1 MQTEPLISVIVPV
14 YNVADY
20 LEYSLN
26 SIQQQS
32 YQELEIILVDDGSTD
47 DSSSICKKYLDQDL
61 RFKYIYQENAGLSA
75 ARNTGITAASGEYI
89 TFVDSDDWLD
99 TSAIEILYR
108 NLKKYDA
115 DIAAGNYNM
124 YNDSKQEFSFKVFD
138 SDYREQVYVDKEIM
152 YQFAEQEMKDMA
164 WACSVMKLYKRDLFE
179 GLRFPLGKNVEDTF
193 VIYKVFLKAK
203 RVVHVEKAI
212 YWYRVGREGTLN
224 NVWTEK
230 RVMNEM
236 EAWNERLALIAMMGH
251 DIPGHSYIYYCRLTR
266 ALEMMEK
273 VGLQGTETY
282 RRVKENYYI
291 RSREWEK

>member
-14 YNVADY
+14 YNVAPY
-20 LEYSLN
+20 LEIALD
-26 SIQQQS
+26 SIRYQS
-32 YQELEIILVDDGSTD
+32 YQNLEIILINDGSTD
-47 DSSSICKKYLDQDL
+47 DSSSICKKYLNQDL

-75 ARNTGITAASGEYI
+75 ARNTGIAAASGEYI

-99 TSAIEILYR
+99 TSAVEILYR

-152 YQFAEQEMKDMA
+152 YQFAKQEMKDMA
-164 WACSVMKLYKRDLFE
+164 WACTMMKLYKMDLFA
-179 GLRFPLGKNVEDTF
+179 GLRFPLGKNVEDNF

-212 YWYRVGREGTLN
+212 YWYRVGRESTLN

-236 EAWNERLALIAMMGH
+236 EAWNERLALIAMMGY
-251 DIPGHSYIYYCRLTR
+251 DISGHSYIYYCRLTR

-282 RRVKENYYI
+282 RRVKETYYI

>member
-32 YQELEIILVDDGSTD
+32 YQQLEIILVDDGSID
-47 DSSSICKKYLDQDL
+47 DSSSICKKYLNQDL

-138 SDYREQVYVDKEIM
+138 SDYREQVYADKEIM
-152 YQFAEQEMKDMA
+152 YQFAEQEMKDMT

-203 RVVHVEKAI
+203 IVVHVEKAI

-236 EAWNERLALIAMMGH
+236 EAWNERLALIAMMGY
-251 DIPGHSYIYYCRLTR
+251 DISGHSFLYHCRVTR
-266 ALEMMEK
+266 ALEKLEEA
-273 VGLQGTETY
+273 GLQNSETY
-282 RRVKENYYI
+282 RRVKEKLYI
-291 RSREWEK
+291 LSREWK

>member
-14 YNVADY
+14 YNVAPY

-32 YQELEIILVDDGSTD
+32 YQQLEIILVDDGSTD
-47 DSSSICKKYLDQDL
+47 DSSSICKKYLNQDL

-138 SDYREQVYVDKEIM
+138 SDYRE
-152 YQFAEQEMKDMA
+152 
-164 WACSVMKLYKRDLFE
+164 
-179 GLRFPLGKNVEDTF
+179 
-193 VIYKVFLKAK
+193 
-203 RVVHVEKAI
+203 
-212 YWYRVGREGTLN
+212 
-224 NVWTEK
+224 
-230 RVMNEM
+230 
-236 EAWNERLALIAMMGH
+236 
-251 DIPGHSYIYYCRLTR
+251 
-266 ALEMMEK
+266 
-273 VGLQGTETY
+273 
-282 RRVKENYYI
+282 
-291 RSREWEK
+291 

>member
-14 YNVADY
+14 CNVEPY
-20 LEYSLN
+20 LELALD
-26 SIQQQS
+26 SIRYQS
-32 YQELEIILVDDGSTD
+32 YQQLEIILVDDGSTD
-47 DSSSICKKYLDQDL
+47 DSSSICKKYLNQDL

-75 ARNTGITAASGEYI
+75 ARNTGIAAASGEYI

-115 DIAAGNYNM
+115 DIVAGNYNM

-138 SDYREQVYVDKEIM
+138 SDYREQVYIDKEIM
-152 YQFAEQEMKDMA
+152 YQFAKQEMKDMA
-164 WACSVMKLYKRDLFE
+164 WACTMMKLYKMDLFA
-179 GLRFPLGKNVEDTF
+179 GLRFPLGKNVEDNF

-236 EAWNERLALIAMMGH
+236 EAWHERLALIAMMGY
-251 DIPGHSYIYYCRLTR
+251 DISGHSYIYYCRLTR

-282 RRVKENYYI
+282 RRVKETYYI

>member
-14 YNVADY
+14 YNVAPY
-20 LEYSLN
+20 LELALD
-26 SIQQQS
+26 SIRYQS
-32 YQELEIILVDDGSTD
+32 YQNLEIILINDGSTD
-47 DSSSICKKYLDQDL
+47 DSESICKDIASQDE
-61 RFKYIYQENAGLSA
+61 RFRYIYQENAGASV
-75 ARNTGITAASGEYI
+75 ARNRGLDLASGEYI
-89 TFVDSDDWLD
+89 IFVDSDDWLD

-138 SDYREQVYVDKEIM
+138 SDYREQVYADKEIM
-152 YQFAEQEMKDMA
+152 CQFAKQEMKDMA
-164 WACSVMKLYKRDLFE
+164 WACTMMKLYKMDLFA
-179 GLRFPLGKNVEDTF
+179 GLRFPLGKNVEDNF
-193 VIYKVFLKAK
+193 IIYKVFLKAK

-251 DIPGHSYIYYCRLTR
+251 DISGHSYIYYCRLTR

-282 RRVKENYYI
+282 RRVKETYYI

>member
-1 MQTEPLISVIVPV
+1 MKTESLISVIVPV
-14 YNVADY
+14 YNVAPY
-20 LEYSLN
+20 LELALN
-26 SIQQQS
+26 SIRYQS
-32 YQELEIILVDDGSTD
+32 YQNLEIILINDGSTD
-47 DSSSICKKYLDQDL
+47 DSESICKDIASQDE
-61 RFKYIYQENAGLSA
+61 RFRYIYQENMGASV
-75 ARNTGITAASGEYI
+75 ARNRGLDLASGEYI

-138 SDYREQVYVDKEIM
+138 SDYREQVYADKEIM
-152 YQFAEQEMKDMA
+152 CQFAKQEMKDMA
-164 WACSVMKLYKRDLFE
+164 WACTMMKLYKMDLFA
-179 GLRFPLGKNVEDTF
+179 GLRFPLGKNVEDNF
-193 VIYKVFLKAK
+193 IIYKVFLKAK

-212 YWYRVGREGTLN
+212 YWYRVGRESSLN

-251 DIPGHSYIYYCRLTR
+251 DISGHSYIYYCRLTR

-282 RRVKENYYI
+282 RRVKETYYI

>member
-1 MQTEPLISVIVPV
+1 MKTEPLISVIVPV
-14 YNVADY
+14 YNVAPY

-32 YQELEIILVDDGSTD
+32 YQQLEIILVDDGSTD
-47 DSSSICKKYLDQDL
+47 DSSSICKKYLNQDL

-75 ARNTGITAASGEYI
+75 ARNTGIAAASGEYI

-115 DIAAGNYNM
+115 DIAAGNYNL

-138 SDYREQVYVDKEIM
+138 SDYREQVYADKEIM

-164 WACSVMKLYKRDLFE
+164 WACSVMKLYKRDLFA

-251 DIPGHSYIYYCRLTR
+251 DISGHRYIYYCRLTR

>member
-14 YNVADY
+14 YNVAPY
-20 LEYSLN
+20 LEIALD
-26 SIQQQS
+26 SIRYQS
-32 YQELEIILVDDGSTD
+32 YQNLEIILINDGSTD
-47 DSSSICKKYLDQDL
+47 DSSSICKKYLNQDL

-75 ARNTGITAASGEYI
+75 ARNTGIAAASGEYI

-152 YQFAEQEMKDMA
+152 YQFAKQEMKDMA
-164 WACSVMKLYKRDLFE
+164 WACTMMKLYKMDLFA
-179 GLRFPLGKNVEDTF
+179 GLRFPLGKNVEDNF

-212 YWYRVGREGTLN
+212 YWYRVGREDTLN

-236 EAWNERLALIAMMGH
+236 EAWHERLALIAMMGY
-251 DIPGHSYIYYCRLTR
+251 DISGHSYIYYCRLTR

-282 RRVKENYYI
+282 RRVKETYYI

>member
-138 SDYREQVYVDKEIM
+138 SDYREQVYADREIM

-251 DIPGHSYIYYCRLTR
+251 DISGHSYIYYCRLTR

-291 RSREWEK
+291 RSRDWEK

>member
-14 YNVADY
+14 YNVAPY
-20 LEYSLN
+20 LEIALD
-26 SIQQQS
+26 SIRYQS
-32 YQELEIILVDDGSTD
+32 YQNLEIILINDGSTD
-47 DSSSICKKYLDQDL
+47 DSSSICKKYLNQDL

-75 ARNTGITAASGEYI
+75 ARNTGIAAASGEYI

-152 YQFAEQEMKDMA
+152 YQFAKQEMKDMA
-164 WACSVMKLYKRDLFE
+164 WACTMMKLYKMDLFA
-179 GLRFPLGKNVEDTF
+179 GLRFPLGKNVEDNF

-212 YWYRVGREGTLN
+212 YWYRVGRESTLN

-236 EAWNERLALIAMMGH
+236 EAWHERLALIAMMGY
-251 DIPGHSYIYYCRLTR
+251 DISGHSYIYYCRLTR

-282 RRVKENYYI
+282 RRVKETYYI

>member
-14 YNVADY
+14 YNVAPY
-20 LEYSLN
+20 LEIALD
-26 SIQQQS
+26 SIRYQS
-32 YQELEIILVDDGSTD
+32 YQNLEIILINDGSTD
-47 DSSSICKKYLDQDL
+47 DSSSICKKYLNQDL

-75 ARNTGITAASGEYI
+75 ARNTGIAAASGEYI

-152 YQFAEQEMKDMA
+152 YQFAKQEMKDMA
-164 WACSVMKLYKRDLFE
+164 WACTMMKLYKMDLFA
-179 GLRFPLGKNVEDTF
+179 GLRFPLGKNVEDNF

-212 YWYRVGREGTLN
+212 YWYRVGRESTLN

-236 EAWNERLALIAMMGH
+236 EAWNERLALIAMMGY
-251 DIPGHSYIYYCRLTR
+251 DISGHSYIYYCRLTR

-282 RRVKENYYI
+282 RRVKETYYI

>member
-1 MQTEPLISVIVPV
+1 MQTEPLISVIVSV
-14 YNVADY
+14 CNVEPY
-20 LEYSLN
+20 LELALD
-26 SIQQQS
+26 SIRYQS
-32 YQELEIILVDDGSTD
+32 YQNLEIILINDGSTD
-47 DSSSICKKYLDQDL
+47 DSESICKDIASQDE
-61 RFKYIYQENAGLSA
+61 RFRYIYQENAGASV
-75 ARNTGITAASGEYI
+75 ARNRGLDLASGEYI
-89 TFVDSDDWLD
+89 IFVDSDDWLD

-138 SDYREQVYVDKEIM
+138 SDYREQVYADKEIM
-152 YQFAEQEMKDMA
+152 CQFAKQEMKDMA
-164 WACSVMKLYKRDLFE
+164 WACTMMKLYKMDLFA
-179 GLRFPLGKNVEDTF
+179 GLRFPLGKNVEDNF
-193 VIYKVFLKAK
+193 IIYKVFLKAK

-251 DIPGHSYIYYCRLTR
+251 DISGHSYIYYCRLTR

-282 RRVKENYYI
+282 RRVKETYYI

>member
-14 YNVADY
+14 YNVAPY
-20 LEYSLN
+20 LELALD
-26 SIQQQS
+26 SIRHQT
-32 YQELEIILVDDGSTD
+32 YQHLEVILINDGSTD
-47 DSSSICKKYLDQDL
+47 DSESICKDIASQDE
-61 RFKYIYQENAGLSA
+61 RFRYIYQENAGASV
-75 ARNTGITAASGEYI
+75 ARNKGLDLANGEYI
-89 TFVDSDDWLD
+89 TFVDSDDWLERN
-99 TSAIEILYR
+99 AIEFLYQ
-108 NLKKYDA
+108 NLIKYDT
-115 DIAAGNYNM
+115 DIASGNYNM
-124 YNDSKQEFSFKVFD
+124 YNDSKQEFSIKVFD
-138 SDYREQVYVDKEIM
+138 SDYRERVYADKEIM
-152 YQFAEQEMKDMA
+152 QQFAEQEMKDMA
-164 WACSVMKLYKRDLFE
+164 WACSLMKLYKKDLFT
-179 GLRFPLGKNVEDTF
+179 GLRFPLGKDVEDTF

-203 RVVHVEKAI
+203 RVVHMEKAI

-251 DIPGHSYIYYCRLTR
+251 DISGHSYIYYCRLTR

>member
-14 YNVADY
+14 YNVAPY
-20 LEYSLN
+20 LEIALD
-26 SIQQQS
+26 SIRYQS
-32 YQELEIILVDDGSTD
+32 YQNLEIILINDGSTD
-47 DSSSICKKYLDQDL
+47 DSSSICKKYLNQDL

-75 ARNTGITAASGEYI
+75 ARNTGIAAASGEYI

-99 TSAIEILYR
+99 TSAVEILYR

-152 YQFAEQEMKDMA
+152 YQFAKQEMKDMA
-164 WACSVMKLYKRDLFE
+164 WACTMMKLYKMDLFA
-179 GLRFPLGKNVEDTF
+179 GLRFPLGKNVEDNF

-212 YWYRVGREGTLN
+212 YWYRVGREDTLN

-236 EAWNERLALIAMMGH
+236 EAWHERLALIAMMGY
-251 DIPGHSYIYYCRLTR
+251 DISGHSYIYYCRLTR

-282 RRVKENYYI
+282 RRVKETYYI

>member
-32 YQELEIILVDDGSTD
+32 YQQLEIILVDDGSTD
-47 DSSSICKKYLDQDL
+47 DSSSICKKYLNQDL

-138 SDYREQVYVDKEIM
+138 SDYREQVYADKEIM
-152 YQFAEQEMKDMA
+152 CQFAKQEMKDMA
-164 WACSVMKLYKRDLFE
+164 WACTMMKLYKMDLFA
-179 GLRFPLGKNVEDTF
+179 GLRFPLGKMLKIILSYTRF
-193 VIYKVFLKAK
+193 FLKL
-203 RVVHVEKAI
+203 
-212 YWYRVGREGTLN
+212 RELFM
-224 NVWTEK
+224 W
-230 RVMNEM
+230 R
-236 EAWNERLALIAMMGH
+236 RLFIG
-251 DIPGHSYIYYCRLTR
+251 IG
-266 ALEMMEK
+266 
-273 VGLQGTETY
+273 
-282 RRVKENYYI
+282 
-291 RSREWEK
+291 

>member
-14 YNVADY
+14 YNVAPY
-20 LEYSLN
+20 LELALD
-26 SIQQQS
+26 SIRYQS
-32 YQELEIILVDDGSTD
+32 YQQLEIILVDDGSTD
-47 DSSSICKKYLDQDL
+47 DSSSICKKYLNQDL

-75 ARNTGITAASGEYI
+75 ARNTGIAAASGEYI

-99 TSAIEILYR
+99 KSAIEILYR

-115 DIAAGNYNM
+115 DIVAGNYNM

-138 SDYREQVYVDKEIM
+138 SDYREQVYIDKEIM
-152 YQFAEQEMKDMA
+152 YQFAKQEMKDMA
-164 WACSVMKLYKRDLFE
+164 WACTMMKLYKMDLFA
-179 GLRFPLGKNVEDTF
+179 GLRFPLGKNVEDNF

-236 EAWNERLALIAMMGH
+236 EAWHERLALIAMMGY
-251 DIPGHSYIYYCRLTR
+251 DISGHSYIYYCRLTR

-282 RRVKENYYI
+282 RRVKETYYI

>member
-1 MQTEPLISVIVPV
+1 MKTEPLISVIVPV
-14 YNVADY
+14 YNVAPY

-32 YQELEIILVDDGSTD
+32 YQQLEIILVDDGSTD
-47 DSSSICKKYLDQDL
+47 DSSSICKKYLNQDL

-75 ARNTGITAASGEYI
+75 ARNTGIAAASGEYI

-115 DIAAGNYNM
+115 DIAAGNYNL
-124 YNDSKQEFSFKVFD
+124 YNDS
-138 SDYREQVYVDKEIM
+138 KEIM

-164 WACSVMKLYKRDLFE
+164 WACSVMKLYKRDLFA

-251 DIPGHSYIYYCRLTR
+251 DISGHSYIYYCRLTR

>member
-32 YQELEIILVDDGSTD
+32 YQQLEIILVDDGSTD
-47 DSSSICKKYLDQDL
+47 DSSSICKKYLNQDL

-138 SDYREQVYVDKEIM
+138 SDYREQVYADKEIM

-179 GLRFPLGKNVEDTF
+179 GLRFPLGKNVEDTCH
-193 VIYKVFLKAK
+193 I
-203 RVVHVEKAI
+203 
-212 YWYRVGREGTLN
+212 
-224 NVWTEK
+224 
-230 RVMNEM
+230 
-236 EAWNERLALIAMMGH
+236 
-251 DIPGHSYIYYCRLTR
+251 
-266 ALEMMEK
+266 
-273 VGLQGTETY
+273 QGF
-282 RRVKENYYI
+282 
-291 RSREWEK
+291 S